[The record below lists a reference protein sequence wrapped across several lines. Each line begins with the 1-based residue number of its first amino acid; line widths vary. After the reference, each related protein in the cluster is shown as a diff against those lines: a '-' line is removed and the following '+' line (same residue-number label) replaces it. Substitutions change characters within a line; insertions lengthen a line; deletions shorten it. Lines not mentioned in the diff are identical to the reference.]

1 MYFFGFFLVAID
13 PSIGIFATDE
23 ELEDE
28 DVTDSF
34 EYIES
39 PDSQIHSAVSPSC
52 SANENISDEC
62 NDFEESNVTVAS
74 TEEQNLKYAI
84 VKSIFE
90 TIELS
95 TKTGASLATIV
106 DLLCFARR
114 MYCRGKGIDE
124 NDHPMKCSWPKDWE
138 EAKKYLKDVGY

>member
-39 PDSQIHSAVSPSC
+39 PDCQIHSAVSPSC

-106 DLLCFARR
+106 DLLCFARQR
-114 MYCRGKGIDE
+114 Y
-124 NDHPMKCSWPKDWE
+124 
-138 EAKKYLKDVGY
+138 

>member
-13 PSIGIFATDE
+13 PTIGMLFATDE

-52 SANENISDEC
+52 SANENDSVEC
-62 NDFEESNVTVAS
+62 DDFEESNVTVAS

-84 VKSIFE
+84 VKSTFE

-114 MYCRGKGIDE
+114 CIAEGKVL
-124 NDHPMKCSWPKDWE
+124 MKTITQWNVPGPRTGKKPKNISRT
-138 EAKKYLKDVGY
+138 